1 MSLALMAKFDALR
14 KIVEEQQKRIESLEQ
29 RIKKIEDRKPGRPKN
44 DDRIRTP

>member
-29 RIKKIEDRKPGRPKN
+29 RIKTLEDRKPGRPKK
-44 DDRIRTP
+44 